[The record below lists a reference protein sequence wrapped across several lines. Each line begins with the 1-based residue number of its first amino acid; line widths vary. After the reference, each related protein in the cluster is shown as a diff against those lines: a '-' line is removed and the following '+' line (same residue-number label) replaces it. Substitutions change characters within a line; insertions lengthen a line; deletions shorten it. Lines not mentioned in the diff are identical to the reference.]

1 MATAPDDQPDLSRL
15 PYDHPLRA
23 AARHRELQRLHDET
37 LALHQANPAVQEWL
51 RQFRGDGSGF
61 LDSFASARAE
71 SLTAG
76 RRFYKQYRA
85 EDRELAREG
94 RQRLWEIQQRK
105 LFGEQV
111 RWRAGEPTLATR
123 YTKKAAKFERWG
135 YKIKRCYWLPVITP
149 AEVEDYL
156 AYLASDD
163 CTDADPD
170 YRGNIDWQD
179 YDTFKRFLQLQADGL
194 DPVALRAR
202 AALAPSAGASPAEL
216 RQRQAYL
223 GLHYPGWYAWC
234 DRQAGPPNPVLHL
247 PDLHGFDHLPD
258 PDPANDDE
266 DEEDDQPSI
275 FRTPPPAPPP
285 APTPPGLPWLSYAD
299 YAGLT
304 ATLMREQET
313 PELQRYHQAHLPTPA
328 PDDAESDPEA
338 DDRERRL
345 NNAGHL
351 AGQVLVQTPVRRPI
365 AAGADWRISLYHT
378 WVGYRKELLAEA
390 VRVAYAAYQQR
401 HPPPA

>member
-1 MATAPDDQPDLSRL
+1 MSTTPDDQPDLSGL

-51 RQFRGDGSGF
+51 RQFRSDGSGF
-61 LDSFASARAE
+61 LDSFASGRAE

-105 LFGEQV
+105 LFEEQV
-111 RWRAGEPTLATR
+111 RWRAGEPTPATR
-123 YTKKAAKFERWG
+123 YAKKATKFERWG

-149 AEVEDYL
+149 AEVENYL

-163 CTDADPD
+163 CTDADPE

-179 YDTFKRFLQLQADGL
+179 YDTFKRFLRLQADGL

-202 AALAPSAGASPAEL
+202 AALAPSAGAAPAEL

-234 DRQAGPPNPVLHL
+234 DRRAGPPNLVLHL

-258 PDPANDDE
+258 PDPANNDEDDE
-266 DEEDDQPSI
+266 DDEDDQPSI

-285 APTPPGLPWLSYAD
+285 PAPTGPPWLSYAD

-313 PELQRYHQAHLPTPA
+313 PELQRYHQARLPTPPPA
-328 PDDAESDPEA
+328 DADPEA
-338 DDRERRL
+338 TARERRL
-345 NNAGHL
+345 NDAGHL
-351 AGQVLVQTPVRRPI
+351 AGRVLVQTLVRRPI
-365 AAGADWRISLYHT
+365 AAGADWRISLYRT

-390 VRVAYAAYQQR
+390 VRAAYTAYQQQ
-401 HPPPA
+401 HQPPT